1 MNTFEELLFQN
12 NNFFSAIF
20 FQNHYFFRD
29 KHLPRNRT
37 LRTGNSLVQLPF
49 GTATNR
55 RYLQKSYFWR
65 QILLHSINFFK
76 KARFWKK
83 LLFQKSNIPH
93 DLFFQESY
101 LFNGFFINRYLLQQ
115 LHFQKSCFFRTYIFR
130 RVKSFHSYTSYY
142 LVINWV
148 SQFKCKRSFV
158 QFKCESSFLCI
169 YYCSKSH
176 HRQSLFNQLA
186 TQSAAELLLC
196 NEPTFRVS
204 YFFRVSTF

>member
-1 MNTFEELLFQN
+1 MLPSIAATFSEKLLFQN
-12 NNFFSAIF
+12 I
-20 FQNHYFFRD
+20 
-29 KHLPRNRT
+29 
-37 LRTGNSLVQLPF
+37 
-49 GTATNR
+49 
-55 RYLQKSYFWR
+55 
-65 QILLHSINFFK
+65 
-76 KARFWKK
+76 
-83 LLFQKSNIPH
+83 
-93 DLFFQESY
+93 
-101 LFNGFFINRYLLQQ
+101 
-115 LHFQKSCFFRTYIFR
+115 HFQKSYYFTGALL
-130 RVKSFHSYTSYY
+130 FHSYTSYY

-204 YFFRVSTF
+204 YFFRVSTFREPYFFIRFRKGYFSRRCCFSLLTSFSQLHFSVII